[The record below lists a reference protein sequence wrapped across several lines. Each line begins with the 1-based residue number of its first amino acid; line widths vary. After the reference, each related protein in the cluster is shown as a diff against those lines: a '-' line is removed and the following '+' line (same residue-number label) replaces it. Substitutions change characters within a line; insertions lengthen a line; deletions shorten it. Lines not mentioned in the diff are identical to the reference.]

1 MRCSAKRHQLGVT
14 IVRQR
19 SCAQCLPADNQPV
32 AGELTRRI
40 LCWTAGVIRV
50 DSSREYT
57 SPIETSPVIR
67 SIPPSMK
74 TKLKYVILF
83 VDDVAEST
91 RFYADA
97 FGLTTGFIA
106 ESGDYGE
113 MKSGGTTLS
122 FSSRRLMRRLGKNP
136 GSPNTAA
143 PVFEIAFEVDDV
155 PGALARALAAGAT
168 LVQDTR
174 EEAGGQTTSYVNDP
188 SGYLVEICSPVA
200 TS

>member
-1 MRCSAKRHQLGVT
+1 
-14 IVRQR
+14 
-19 SCAQCLPADNQPV
+19 
-32 AGELTRRI
+32 
-40 LCWTAGVIRV
+40 
-50 DSSREYT
+50 
-57 SPIETSPVIR
+57 
-67 SIPPSMK
+67 MK

-97 FGLTTGFIA
+97 FGL
-106 ESGDYGE
+106 
-113 MKSGGTTLS
+113 KSGGTTLS